1 MFSVK
6 WVYQQDGLET
16 HRIFEAE
23 SVTAGFRNDGPPST
37 PTRQFAPQLM
47 DRDVNSAL
55 IILGIGYDLND
66 RSIDCGKVYVMNQA
80 GRTVASYDL
89 GDPGPTGR
97 PNIET
102 IGRPNAIAA

>member
-6 WVYQQDGLET
+6 WVYENDGLET

-37 PTRQFAPQLM
+37 PTRPGVPQLM
-47 DRDVNSAL
+47 GRDVHSGLL
-55 IILGIGYDLND
+55 IVGSGFDGHE

-80 GRTVASYDL
+80 GKTVASYDL
-89 GDPGPTGR
+89 GSPGPLAGAGHMDL
-97 PNIET
+97 PQ
-102 IGRPNAIAA
+102 AA